1 MTATITA
8 ETETKDI
15 LDIAREKCLERG
27 EGLNQD
33 EILQVLQIEDERLQ
47 ELLDLA
53 HQVRIKHC
61 GVDVSLEGIISL
73 KTGGCPEDCSFCSQ
87 SGLFESPVRAVT
99 LNIAELVEAAK
110 QSEKMG
116 ASEFCIV
123 AAVKSPTDALLE
135 QVAEAV
141 TAIQEEVDIS
151 ISASLGILTREQAHR
166 LAQMGV
172 TRYNHNFETARSFF
186 PNVVTTHTWEERK
199 NTLEYVLAEGMETC
213 CGGIIGLGETLEQRA
228 EFAAQLAEIRPHE
241 VPMNFLDPRPGTPF
255 ADRPLVPQGEALRAV
270 AAFRLA
276 MPSTQ
281 LRFAG
286 GTELALGDDGTEQGL
301 LGGANAIIGGN
312 YLTTF
317 GRPMEKDR
325 DAVDRVMEG
334 GAKPGLSLNITPV
347 GQKQNS
353 GHGALYDTLKSL

>member
-1 MTATITA
+1 MTAPA
-8 ETETKDI
+8 DTKDI
-15 LDIAREKCLERG
+15 LDIAREKALEQG
-27 EGLNQD
+27 IGLNQD

-73 KTGGCPEDCSFCSQ
+73 KTGGCPEDCHFCSQ

-99 LNIAELVEAAK
+99 LNIDELVEAAK

-123 AAVKSPTDALLE
+123 AAVKGPTPELLDQVE
-135 QVAEAV
+135 QAVA
-141 TAIQEEVDIS
+141 AITDEVDIS
-151 ISASLGILTREQAHR
+151 ISASLGILTREEAHR

-172 TRYNHNFETARSFF
+172 SRYNHNFETAESFF
-186 PNVVTTHTWEERK
+186 PNVVTTHTWQERK
-199 NTLEYVLAEGMETC
+199 DTLENVRAEGMETC

-228 EFAAQLAEIRPHE
+228 EFAAQLAEVEPHE

-276 MPSTQ
+276 MPSAQ

-286 GTELALGDDGTEQGL
+286 GTELALGDDGTEAGL

-325 DAVDRVMEG
+325 DAVDRVMG
-334 GAKPGLSLNITPV
+334 SGMNLKITPV
-347 GQKQNS
+347 GQKQDS
-353 GHGALYDTLKSL
+353 GHGALYDTIKSL

>member
-123 AAVKSPTDALLE
+123 AAVKGPTDALLE

-151 ISASLGILTREQAHR
+151 ISASLGILTREQAQR

-325 DAVDRVMEG
+325 DAVDRVMES

>member
-1 MTATITA
+1 MTVPA
-8 ETETKDI
+8 ESRDI
-15 LDIAREKCLERG
+15 LDIAREKALEQG
-27 EGLNQD
+27 IGLTQE
-33 EILQVLQIEDERLQ
+33 EILRVLEIEDDRLQ

-73 KTGGCPEDCSFCSQ
+73 KTGGCPEDCHFCSQ

-99 LNIAELVEAAK
+99 LNIDELVEAAK

-116 ASEFCIV
+116 AAEFCIV
-123 AAVKSPTDALLE
+123 AAVKGPTPELLDQVE
-135 QVAEAV
+135 QAVA
-141 TAIQEEVDIS
+141 AITDEVDIS
-151 ISASLGILTREQAHR
+151 ISASLGILTREEAHR

-172 TRYNHNFETARSFF
+172 SRYNHNFETAESFF
-186 PNVVTTHTWEERK
+186 PNVVTTHTWQERK
-199 NTLEYVLAEGMETC
+199 DTLENVRAEGMETC

-228 EFAAQLAEIRPHE
+228 EFAAQLAEVEPHE

-276 MPSTQ
+276 MPSAQ

-286 GTELALGDDGTEQGL
+286 GTELALGDDGTEAGL

-325 DAVDRVMEG
+325 EAVDRVMDSG
-334 GAKPGLSLNITPV
+334 MNLKITPV
-347 GQKQNS
+347 GQKADS
-353 GHGALYDTLKSL
+353 GHGALYDTIKSL

>member
-1 MTATITA
+1 MTVPA
-8 ETETKDI
+8 ESRDI
-15 LDIAREKCLERG
+15 LAIAREKALEQG
-27 EGLNQD
+27 IGLTQE
-33 EILQVLQIEDERLQ
+33 EILRVLEIEDDRLQ

-73 KTGGCPEDCSFCSQ
+73 KTGGCPEDCHFCSQ

-99 LNIAELVEAAK
+99 LDIAELVEAAK

-123 AAVKSPTDALLE
+123 AAVKGPSPELLG

-141 TAIQEEVDIS
+141 TAIHDEVDIS
-151 ISASLGILTREQAHR
+151 ISASLGILTREQAHQ

-172 TRYNHNFETARSFF
+172 KRYNHNFETAESFF
-186 PNVVTTHTWEERK
+186 PNVVTTHTWQERK
-199 NTLEYVLAEGMETC
+199 DTLENVRAEGMETC

-228 EFAAQLAEIRPHE
+228 EFAAQLAEVEPHE

-276 MPSTQ
+276 MPSAQ

-286 GTELALGDDGTEQGL
+286 GTELALGDDGTEAGL

-317 GRPMEKDR
+317 GRPIEKDR
-325 DAVDRVMEG
+325 EAVDRVMDSG
-334 GAKPGLSLNITPV
+334 MNLKITPV
-347 GQKQNS
+347 GQKADF
-353 GHGALYDTLKSL
+353 GHGALYDTIKSL

>member
-1 MTATITA
+1 MSHAP
-8 ETETKDI
+8 I
-15 LDIAREKCLERG
+15 LDIAREKALEKG
-27 EGLNQD
+27 EGLNQE
-33 EILQVLQIEDERLQ
+33 EILQVLQVPDEDLK
-47 ELLDLA
+47 ELLEIA
-53 HQVRIKHC
+53 HETRIKHC

-73 KTGGCPEDCSFCSQ
+73 KTGGCPEDCHFCSQ

-99 LNIAELVEAAK
+99 LDINELVEAAK

-116 ASEFCIV
+116 AAEFCIV
-123 AAVKSPTDALLE
+123 AAVKSPTQQLLD

-151 ISASLGILTREQAHR
+151 ISASLGILTQDQAR
-166 LAQMGV
+166 QLKQMGV
-172 TRYNHNFETARSFF
+172 SRYNHNFETAKSFF

-213 CGGIIGLGETLEQRA
+213 CGGIIGLGESLEQRA
-228 EFAAQLAEIRPHE
+228 EFAAQLAEIEPHE

-255 ADRPLVPQGEALRAV
+255 EDRPLVPQGEALRAV

-276 MPSTQ
+276 MPTAQ

-286 GTELALGDDGTEQGL
+286 GTELALGDDGTEAGL

-312 YLTTF
+312 YLTTL
-317 GRPMEKDR
+317 GRPIEQDR
-325 DAVDRVMEG
+325 EAVDRVLDLG
-334 GAKPGLSLNITPV
+334 ITPV
-347 GQKQNS
+347 GQKMKS
-353 GHGALYDTLKSL
+353 GHGALYDTIKAL

>member
-1 MTATITA
+1 MTAPA
-8 ETETKDI
+8 DTKDI
-15 LDIAREKCLERG
+15 LDIAREKALEQG
-27 EGLNQD
+27 IGLNQD

-73 KTGGCPEDCSFCSQ
+73 KTGGCPEDCHFCSQ

-99 LNIAELVEAAK
+99 LNIDELVEAAK

-116 ASEFCIV
+116 AAEFCIV
-123 AAVKSPTDALLE
+123 AAVKGPTPELLDQVE
-135 QVAEAV
+135 QAVA
-141 TAIQEEVDIS
+141 AITDEVDIS
-151 ISASLGILTREQAHR
+151 ISASLGILTREEAHR

-172 TRYNHNFETARSFF
+172 SRYNHNFETAESFF
-186 PNVVTTHTWEERK
+186 PNVVTTHTWQERK
-199 NTLEYVLAEGMETC
+199 DTLENVRAEGMETC

-228 EFAAQLAEIRPHE
+228 EFAAQLAEVEPHE

-276 MPSTQ
+276 MPSAQ

-286 GTELALGDDGTEQGL
+286 GTELALGDDGTEAGL

-325 DAVDRVMEG
+325 EAVDRVMDSG
-334 GAKPGLSLNITPV
+334 MNLKITPV
-347 GQKQNS
+347 GQKADS
-353 GHGALYDTLKSL
+353 GHGALYDTIKSL

>member
-99 LNIAELVEAAK
+99 LNIAELLEAAK

-123 AAVKSPTDALLE
+123 AAVKGPTDALLE

-151 ISASLGILTREQAHR
+151 ISASLGILTREQAQR

>member
-1 MTATITA
+1 MTAPA
-8 ETETKDI
+8 DTKNI
-15 LDIAREKCLERG
+15 LDIAREKALEQG
-27 EGLNQD
+27 IGLNQD

-73 KTGGCPEDCSFCSQ
+73 KTGGCPEDCHFCSQ

-99 LNIAELVEAAK
+99 LNIDELVEAAK

-123 AAVKSPTDALLE
+123 AAVKGPTPELLDQVE
-135 QVAEAV
+135 QAVA
-141 TAIQEEVDIS
+141 AITDEVDIS
-151 ISASLGILTREQAHR
+151 ISASLGILTREEAHR

-172 TRYNHNFETARSFF
+172 SRYNHNFETAESFF
-186 PNVVTTHTWEERK
+186 PNVVTTHTWQERK
-199 NTLEYVLAEGMETC
+199 DTLENVRAEGMETC

-228 EFAAQLAEIRPHE
+228 EFAAQLAEVEPHE

-276 MPSTQ
+276 MPSAQ

-286 GTELALGDDGTEQGL
+286 GTELALGDDGTEAGL

-325 DAVDRVMEG
+325 DAVDRVMDVESG
-334 GAKPGLSLNITPV
+334 RISLPITPV
-347 GQKQNS
+347 GQKADS
-353 GHGALYDTLKSL
+353 GHGALYDTIKSL

>member
-33 EILQVLQIEDERLQ
+33 EILQILQIEDERLQ

-123 AAVKSPTDALLE
+123 AAVKGPTDALLE

-151 ISASLGILTREQAHR
+151 ISASLGILTREQAQR

>member
-1 MTATITA
+1 MT
-8 ETETKDI
+8 DI
-15 LDIAREKCLERG
+15 LEIAREKALEKG
-27 EGLNQD
+27 EGLNKD
-33 EILQVLQIEDERLQ
+33 ELVQILNIEDERLP

-73 KTGGCPEDCSFCSQ
+73 KTGGCPEDCHFCSQ

-99 LNIAELVEAAK
+99 LDINELVEAAK

-123 AAVKSPTDALLE
+123 AAVKGPTQQLLD

-151 ISASLGILTREQAHR
+151 ISASLGILTRDQAR
-166 LAQMGV
+166 QLAKMGV
-172 TRYNHNFETARSFF
+172 SRYNHNFETAESFF
-186 PNVVTTHTWEERK
+186 PNVVTTHTWQERK
-199 NTLEYVLAEGMETC
+199 DTLENVLAEGMETC
-213 CGGIIGLGETLEQRA
+213 CGGIIGLGESLEQRA
-228 EFAAQLAEIRPHE
+228 EFATQLAEIQPHE

-255 ADRPLVPQGEALRAV
+255 EDRPLVPQGEALRAV

-276 MPSTQ
+276 MPTAQ

-286 GTELALGDDGTEQGL
+286 GTELALGDDGTEAGL

-334 GAKPGLSLNITPV
+334 ATPGVNLGITPV
-347 GQKQNS
+347 GEKANS
-353 GHGALYDTLKSL
+353 GHGVLYDTIKSL

>member
-33 EILQVLQIEDERLQ
+33 EILQILQIEDERLQ

-123 AAVKSPTDALLE
+123 AAVKGPTDALLE

-141 TAIQEEVDIS
+141 TAITEEVDIS
-151 ISASLGILTREQAHR
+151 ISASLGILTREQAQR